1 VAGLVSLRAGAA
13 GVGIVQAQ
21 VVGLACLV
29 AGAIAWRRR
38 PDNTTGPLLVAIGY
52 SWYIPDFQA
61 APVPAVAGLA
71 FATRRLV
78 NALSAYLLLG
88 FPSGR
93 SVAGDIASQWA
104 S

>member
-1 VAGLVSLRAGAA
+1 
-13 GVGIVQAQ
+13 
-21 VVGLACLV
+21 
-29 AGAIAWRRR
+29 
-38 PDNTTGPLLVAIGY
+38 
-52 SWYIPDFQA
+52 
-61 APVPAVAGLA
+61 VPAVAGLA